1 MFKISLKL
9 FTWKTRIQQNGMS
22 ALYVESYISGIGPK
36 ADRKQFNLNLE
47 WPSDKI
53 DFGKNELRQ
62 RFKNDP
68 DVNDYNLIIRDHI
81 SKINE
86 IAKRFRLQNRIL
98 SNEMV
103 ERELLYFD
111 ASRSLVAFMQLSR
124 RERYA
129 SKEIVK
135 RTYMNHLSTINSIID
150 FRPLTVFPE
159 IDKKWFA
166 DYRNYL
172 KSEVRENGRIVK
184 KAIQDNT
191 IWTRIKDV
199 KAYLAIASEH
209 HGIYVPE
216 FGPKEIKNSYHKK
229 EAVYLRKEE
238 VIKLINKLD
247 EDVLGAQDYQVL
259 SAFLFC
265 CFTAFRISD
274 LYESTYQWM
283 VSDNFLQ
290 FLMVKNSENKPKTIT
305 IPLIPIAKRFISNN
319 RGKFFDLP
327 TEQEYNRTL
336 KVFMKECGI
345 NKKVTSHTARHTFG
359 HLFMKFGGNILA
371 LNKILGHTKIET
383 TMTYAHLDDDDNF
396 DFALKVNDEFK
407 DIFVLRNIS

>member
-1 MFKISLKL
+1 
-9 FTWKTRIQQNGMS
+9 MS

-47 WPSDKI
+47 WPADKI

-150 FRPLTVFPE
+150 FKPLTVFPE

-166 DYRNYL
+166 DYRIYL
-172 KSEVRENGRIVK
+172 KSEIRENGRVIK

-191 IWTRIKDV
+191 IWTRIKDI
-199 KAYLAIASEH
+199 KAYLTIANEQ
-209 HGIYVPE
+209 HGVYVPE
-216 FGPKEIKNSYHKK
+216 FGPKEVKNPYHKK

-238 VIKLINKLD
+238 VIRLINKLD
-247 EDVLGAQDYQVL
+247 EGVLGSQDYHVL
-259 SAFLFC
+259 KAFLFC
-265 CFTAFRISD
+265 CFTGFRISD
-274 LYESTYQWM
+274 LYNSTYQWM

-319 RGKFFDLP
+319 KGKFFDLP

-336 KVFMKECGI
+336 KVLMKLCQI
-345 NKKVTSHTARHTFG
+345 NKKVSSHAARHTFG

-371 LNKILGHTKIET
+371 LMKILGHTKIET
-383 TMTYAHLDDDDNF
+383 TMTYAHLDDDDNL
-396 DFALKVNDEFK
+396 DLALKVNDEF
-407 DIFVLRNIS
+407 RNIPKLRIV

>member
-184 KAIQDNT
+184 KAIRT
-191 IWTRIKDV
+191 IR
-199 KAYLAIASEH
+199 
-209 HGIYVPE
+209 
-216 FGPKEIKNSYHKK
+216 
-229 EAVYLRKEE
+229 
-238 VIKLINKLD
+238 
-247 EDVLGAQDYQVL
+247 
-259 SAFLFC
+259 
-265 CFTAFRISD
+265 
-274 LYESTYQWM
+274 
-283 VSDNFLQ
+283 
-290 FLMVKNSENKPKTIT
+290 
-305 IPLIPIAKRFISNN
+305 
-319 RGKFFDLP
+319 
-327 TEQEYNRTL
+327 
-336 KVFMKECGI
+336 
-345 NKKVTSHTARHTFG
+345 FG
-359 HLFMKFGGNILA
+359 HGSKM
-371 LNKILGHTKIET
+371 
-383 TMTYAHLDDDDNF
+383 
-396 DFALKVNDEFK
+396 LKH
-407 DIFVLRNIS
+407 I